1 MLFFAL
7 SGLINALSSSF
18 VGLLVY
24 WKNKKETLNKVF
36 ALKSVQNVLAHLLFY
51 VN

>member
-1 MLFFAL
+1 MLFFAV

-24 WKNKKETLNKVF
+24 LKNRKEMLNKVF
-36 ALKSVQNVLAHLLFY
+36 GKVFNI
-51 VN
+51 